1 MSVRKAALKAIRT
14 YLPSRKL
21 TNEDL
26 AREFGDWDVAKIYDK
41 TGISVR
47 SIAAPEQC
55 ASDLGVAAAELL
67 FADGGIAREQIDFLL
82 FCTQS
87 PDHFLPASAC
97 IMQTRLGLPT
107 SCGAIDFNQG
117 CSGFVYGL
125 ALAKGLIESGT
136 TENVLLITAET
147 YSKYIHPRDRSV
159 RTLFGDG
166 AAAAWIGAVESD
178 EERIGPFVLGTDGR
192 GAHQLIVPAGA
203 TRMQIGRAHV

>member
-87 PDHFLPASAC
+87 PDH
-97 IMQTRLGLPT
+97 
-107 SCGAIDFNQG
+107 
-117 CSGFVYGL
+117 
-125 ALAKGLIESGT
+125 
-136 TENVLLITAET
+136 
-147 YSKYIHPRDRSV
+147 RS
-159 RTLFGDG
+159 
-166 AAAAWIGAVESD
+166 
-178 EERIGPFVLGTDGR
+178 EERRVGKSVDLCGR
-192 GAHQLIVPAGA
+192 
-203 TRMQIGRAHV
+203 